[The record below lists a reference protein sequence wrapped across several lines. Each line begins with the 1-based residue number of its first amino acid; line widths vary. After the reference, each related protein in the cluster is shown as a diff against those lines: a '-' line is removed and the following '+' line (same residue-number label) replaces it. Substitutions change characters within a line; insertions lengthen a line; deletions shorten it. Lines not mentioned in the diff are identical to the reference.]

1 MGNKKQRS
9 LLNSG
14 IVKRAVHAIN
24 EYGNKPIYQDGFD
37 AWYSSLTGNNLA
49 LLRSEA
55 AMAYEKENGPLYP
68 EGASFWEML
77 KPEYSQKALRWWYDT
92 KVHPSRRN
100 SAEKRANMTRSQNA
114 VAISLAG
121 SAISAVPHVYTK
133 IAGTA
138 LTIPDQIYDWAS
150 AIDEPKNSNTAHVV
164 LDYPELLGKVI
175 PGKVD
180 DVVLKVGNLVSNV
193 DDLTSTREK
202 NLFSFLDGPEYRPT
216 VRYSESKPQIE
227 STRVKT
233 SVPYIIEKTNSY
245 KQGGILKRVESGKS
259 GIHIKPEN
267 RGKLTRLKKR
277 TGKSEEEL
285 WKEGNPAVRKMI
297 TFARNARK
305 WKHK

>member
-1 MGNKKQRS
+1 MGDKFK
-9 LLNSG
+9 NSG
-14 IVKRAVHAIN
+14 IIKRAAHAIN
-24 EYGNKPIYQDGFD
+24 EHGNKPIYQDGFD

-68 EGASFWEML
+68 EGASLWEML

-92 KVHPSRRN
+92 KVHPSRRD
-100 SAEKRANMTRSQNA
+100 AEEKRANMTHSQNA
-114 VAISLAG
+114 AAISLAG
-121 SAISAVPHVYTK
+121 SAIGAVPHTYTK
-133 IAGTA
+133 IIGTA
-138 LTIPDQIYDWAS
+138 LTIPDQIYDWA
-150 AIDEPKNSNTAHVV
+150 ATIDEPKNSNTVHVI

-175 PGKVD
+175 PGNVD
-180 DVVLKVGNLVSNV
+180 DIILQAGKLVSNV
-193 DDLTSTREK
+193 DDLASTREK
-202 NLFSFLDGPEYRPT
+202 NIFSFLDGPKYRPT
-216 VRYSESKPQIE
+216 IQYSEHKPQIE

-277 TGKSEEEL
+277 TGKSEAEL
-285 WKEGNPAVRKMI
+285 WKEGDPAVRKMI